1 MGQTNR
7 FEEPEE
13 GNSSAKIGSA
23 ANPEGIL
30 GGDILDLLASPFP
43 CSNLDAYQSPNDD
56 VVIDYSVIAS
66 YPIGK
71 GPNQL
76 DSQEIAGEITARD
89 NSTGLKIESDLG
101 LLVVGE
107 NTMDNMKETDMT
119 RIDLLK

>member
-1 MGQTNR
+1 
-7 FEEPEE
+7 
-13 GNSSAKIGSA
+13 
-23 ANPEGIL
+23 
-30 GGDILDLLASPFP
+30 LDLLASPFP
-43 CSNLDAYQSPNDD
+43 SSNLDAYQTPNDD

-76 DSQEIAGEITARD
+76 DSQEIADEITARD